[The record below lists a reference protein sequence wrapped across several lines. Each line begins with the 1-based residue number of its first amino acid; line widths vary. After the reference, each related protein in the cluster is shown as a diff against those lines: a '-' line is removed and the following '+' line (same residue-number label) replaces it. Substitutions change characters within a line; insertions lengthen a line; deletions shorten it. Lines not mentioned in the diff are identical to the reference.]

1 MADMAQHQHCTR
13 AWYRRPPVWL
23 LGVVLA
29 ALVVFGVME
38 MGSGPATV
46 RYSDFLDQLDAGN
59 IASVTLAGTQID
71 GHFRQPVAGTSANNG
86 APLTVFRS
94 RAPDFGDPTLLM
106 ELRKQHVAIG
116 VASSRWLGTG
126 AAAILGVLAAFLLAK
141 PMLLII
147 AAAFIA
153 GLVRVA
159 RGGKMDVHS
168 ILSMVPM
175 FRSVSAKSDKQKE
188 FPGNLPRVGD

>member
-1 MADMAQHQHCTR
+1 MTDVAQLHR
-13 AWYRRPPVWL
+13 MRPWSKRPLVW
-23 LGVVLA
+23 VACIVLV
-29 ALVVFGVME
+29 ALAVFGVME
-38 MGSGPATV
+38 MGSGPATI

-59 IASVTLAGTQID
+59 IASVTFAGTQID
-71 GHFRQPVAGTSANNG
+71 GRFKQPVAERGANNG

-94 RAPDFGDPTLLM
+94 RAPDFGDPTLLP
-106 ELRKQHVAIG
+106 ELRKERVAVG
-116 VASSRWLGTG
+116 VASSQWLGVGGT
-126 AAAILGVLAAFLLAK
+126 AILGVLGAFLLAK

-159 RGGKMDVHS
+159 RGGKMDMHA

-175 FRSVSAKSDKQKE
+175 FKSVSGHNGKEKKSAGDS
-188 FPGNLPRVGD
+188 PRVGD